1 MSGAAA
7 WADALAALTL
17 FATDPVGL
25 GGIELRAG
33 AGPVRDR
40 WLVLLR
46 EALPAGTP
54 VRRLP
59 LNTGDDRLLGG
70 LDLAATLQASRP
82 VEQKGLLSEA
92 DGGVVLLAMAERV
105 EPGVAARLC
114 AVMDLGEVAL
124 LRDGLSRR
132 LPARFG
138 LVALDEGI
146 APDEATPRAVQDRLA
161 FRVDLTEVTLGDL
174 RGLEGR
180 PNLLPLPLREGAGG
194 RGLCTGSAT
203 VGAKPLPTPPPS
215 PLPQGEGE
223 VEGRPNLLPL
233 SQREGEVE
241 GRPNLLPLPLR
252 EGAGGRGP
260 RTGSATVGAKLLP
273 TPPPNSVP
281 QGEEEVVQPRTAEL
295 PPDAAE
301 VMCGTAM
308 ALGIDSLRAPI
319 LALRVAAAAAVLDG
333 RDIVTETDLALAA
346 RLVLAPR
353 ATRMPPAE
361 QAEAEPEETPP
372 PPADDSS
379 SDDESLSD
387 RPLADVV
394 LDAAKA
400 ALPPDLLARLSMLAA
415 GAVRSRASGRVGQ
428 IQASLRRGRP
438 IGTRQGE
445 LRPGVRLNVLETLKA
460 AAPWQKLRRHAAGD
474 GARRIEV
481 RRDDFRI
488 VRFQQ
493 KTETTTVFAV
503 DASGSAALHRLGE
516 AKGAVELLLADCY
529 VRRDQVALI
538 AFRGR
543 DAMLLLPPTGSLVR
557 AKRCLAGLPGGGAT
571 PLAAGIDAAAALADA
586 VRRRGRTPVITF
598 LTDGRANIGR
608 DGTGGRPKGE
618 AEALESAK
626 LLRATGIASLLV
638 DTSPRPNPFAR
649 RLAEA
654 MGAQYLPLPYAD
666 ATALSRAVR
675 SAAAA

>member
-203 VGAKPLPTPPPS
+203 VGAKH
-215 PLPQGEGE
+215 
-223 VEGRPNLLPL
+223 
-233 SQREGEVE
+233 
-241 GRPNLLPLPLR
+241 
-252 EGAGGRGP
+252 
-260 RTGSATVGAKLLP
+260 LP

-319 LALRVAAAAAVLDG
+319 LALRAAAAAAVLDG

-460 AAPWQKLRRHAAGD
+460 AAPWQKLRRHAAGH

>member
-82 VEQKGLLSEA
+82 VERKGLLSEA

-180 PNLLPLPLREGAGG
+180 PNLLPLPLW
-194 RGLCTGSAT
+194 
-203 VGAKPLPTPPPS
+203 
-215 PLPQGEGE
+215 
-223 VEGRPNLLPL
+223 
-233 SQREGEVE
+233 
-241 GRPNLLPLPLR
+241 

-319 LALRVAAAAAVLDG
+319 LALRAAAAAAVLDG

>member
-203 VGAKPLPTPPPS
+203 VGAK
-215 PLPQGEGE
+215 
-223 VEGRPNLLPL
+223 
-233 SQREGEVE
+233 
-241 GRPNLLPLPLR
+241 
-252 EGAGGRGP
+252 
-260 RTGSATVGAKLLP
+260 LLP

-319 LALRVAAAAAVLDG
+319 LALRAAAAAAVLDG

>member
-82 VEQKGLLSEA
+82 VERKGLLSEA

-194 RGLCTGSAT
+194 RG
-203 VGAKPLPTPPPS
+203 
-215 PLPQGEGE
+215 
-223 VEGRPNLLPL
+223 
-233 SQREGEVE
+233 
-241 GRPNLLPLPLR
+241 
-252 EGAGGRGP
+252 P

-319 LALRVAAAAAVLDG
+319 LALRAAAAAAVLDG